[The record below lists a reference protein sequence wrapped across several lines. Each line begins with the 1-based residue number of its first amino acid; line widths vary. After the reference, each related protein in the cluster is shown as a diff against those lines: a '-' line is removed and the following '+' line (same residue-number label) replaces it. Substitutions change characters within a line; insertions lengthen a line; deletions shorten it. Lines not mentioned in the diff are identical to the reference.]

1 MPDNSDT
8 PNTPDTHDHLSHDD
22 ISPISIEAELKQ
34 SYLDYAMS
42 VIVSRALP
50 DVRDGLKPVHRR
62 VLFAMKELGND
73 SNKPHKKS
81 ARVVGDVIGKYH
93 PHGDGP
99 VYGSV
104 VRMAQPFS
112 MRYVLVD
119 GQGNFGSIDGDSPA
133 AMRYT
138 EVRMSHLAH
147 ELLRDLDKKT
157 VNFHP
162 NYDGSEQIP
171 EVLPTRVPNLLV
183 NGSSGIAVG
192 MATNIPPHRLSEVI
206 DACIQVIDNPE
217 VSIDDL
223 MQVLPGPDF
232 PTKAIISGR
241 AGIIQA
247 YKTGRGRI
255 YVKSRAEIEEKDGG
269 REKIVITEIP
279 YQVNK
284 ARLIE
289 KIAELVKHKKI
300 EGISEL
306 RDESDKDGLRIV
318 IDVRR
323 GENSEVLL
331 NNLYSQTQL
340 QVVFGINMVALVN
353 NQPRTLNLKEVLNA
367 FIKHRQEVVTRRT
380 LFDLAKARARC
391 HLLEGLGIA
400 LNNIDEVIVLI
411 KAAQTSA
418 QAKDAL
424 LQKKWK
430 LGTVKQFLEKIDTDL
445 DDIRPHD
452 LPSIYGAVENEY
464 RFSPQQVDAILDLKL
479 HRLTGLEQNKIFDEY
494 QEIIE
499 KIKELLSILGS
510 FEKLMQVIRD
520 ELIHIKETYKDE
532 RQTEITASQHDLT
545 VEDLINE
552 EEMVVTLSSTGYIK
566 SQPLTD
572 YQSQHRGG
580 RGKRATS
587 VKEEDYISNL
597 LIANTHTNL
606 LCFSSTGKV
615 YWLKVYQLPQAGRNS
630 RGRPIN
636 NLLQLDEN
644 ENISA
649 MLSVKSFDE
658 SESENISYIFMATRA
673 GTVKKTPLEAFS
685 RPRQGGIRAIEL
697 EGEDELIGVA
707 ITNGEQDIMM
717 FSNSGKAIR
726 FTESQVRAMG
736 RTAKGVRGMRL
747 KENQYII
754 SLMIVNEDNA
764 QILLATEKG
773 YGKRTAVSDF
783 RRIGRGGQGVQ
794 AIVTEGRNGQAVSAS
809 AISEKDEFML
819 ITSGGV
825 MVRTHASEVS
835 CLSRYAQGVR
845 LINLDKGS
853 VLVCAEQIKEIV
865 DDEDNKE
872 DDTVNSDE
880 NNSESEDALSKYDQE
895 EDKGD
900 YKGDDKGDE
909 DGDDDGNEGGDSRG
923 EDA

>member
-1 MPDNSDT
+1 MPQTPDSSDNQDT
-8 PNTPDTHDHLSHDD
+8 PQTPDTISNNISQD
-22 ISPISIEAELKQ
+22 ISPISIESELKQ

-157 VNFHP
+157 VDFHP

-206 DACIQVIDNPE
+206 DASIKVIDNPE
-217 VSIDDL
+217 VTIDEL
-223 MQVLPGPDF
+223 MEVLPGPDF
-232 PTKAIISGR
+232 PTKAIINGR

-247 YKTGRGRI
+247 YRTGRGRI
-255 YVKSRAEIEEKDGG
+255 YIKSRAEIQESAG
-269 REKIVITEIP
+269 REKIVVTEIP

-289 KIAELVKHKKI
+289 KIADLVRHKKI
-300 EGISEL
+300 DGISEL

-323 GENSEVLL
+323 GENAEVLL

-340 QVVFGINMVALVN
+340 QVVFGINMVALVK
-353 NQPRTLNLKEVLNA
+353 NQPRTLNLKSVLEA
-367 FIKHRQEVVTRRT
+367 FVHHRQEVVTRRT

-424 LQKKWK
+424 LQRKWK
-430 LGTVKQFLEKIDTDL
+430 LGNVQGFLKKIEADL
-445 DDIRPHD
+445 DDIRPQD
-452 LPSIYGAVENEY
+452 LPSIYGAVDGEY
-464 RFSPQQVDAILDLKL
+464 RFSIQQVDAILDLKL

-510 FEKLMQVIRD
+510 FEKLMQVIRE

-545 VEDLINE
+545 VEDLITE
-552 EEMVVTLSSTGYIK
+552 EDMVVTLSNTGYVK

-597 LIANTHTNL
+597 LIASTHTNL
-606 LCFSSTGKV
+606 LCFSSIGKV

-636 NLLQLDEN
+636 NLLKLDEN
-644 ENISA
+644 ETISA
-649 MLSVKSFDE
+649 MLTVKSFEDAE
-658 SESENISYIFMATRA
+658 AENINYIFMATKS
-673 GTVKKTPLEAFS
+673 GTVKKTPLVAFS

-697 EGEDELIGVA
+697 EEKDELIGVA
-707 ITNGEQDIMM
+707 LTSGEQDIMM

-726 FTESQVRAMG
+726 FAEEDVRAMG

-747 KENQYII
+747 KESQYII
-754 SLMIVNEDNA
+754 SLMIVESDDA
-764 QILLATEKG
+764 EVLLATEKG
-773 YGKRTAVSDF
+773 YGKRTSVSDF
-783 RRIGRGGQGVQ
+783 RKIGRGGQGVQ
-794 AIVTEGRNGQAVSAS
+794 AIITSGRNGQAVSAS
-809 AISEKDEFML
+809 AISSKDEFML

-825 MVRTHASEVS
+825 MVRTPASEVS

-845 LINLDKGS
+845 LINLDAGS
-853 VLVCAEQIKEIV
+853 SLVCAEQIKEIMQ
-865 DDEDNKE
+865 DDA
-872 DDTVNSDE
+872 DDV
-880 NNSESEDALSKYDQE
+880 LG
-895 EDKGD
+895 DKG
-900 YKGDDKGDE
+900 E
-909 DGDDDGNEGGDSRG
+909 NGN
-923 EDA
+923 